1 MPSSPISLIVAA
13 ALSGIPAISALYV
26 PGRFSMSGGSV
37 GAISNGNGIQAVWG
51 PNGYSTNSFGPGFTS
66 QASGQFGLNNGA
78 ISNSISRV
86 QVFPAIP
93 EMMYPYF

>member
-66 QASGQFGLNNGA
+66 QASGQF
-78 ISNSISRV
+78 
-86 QVFPAIP
+86 
-93 EMMYPYF
+93 